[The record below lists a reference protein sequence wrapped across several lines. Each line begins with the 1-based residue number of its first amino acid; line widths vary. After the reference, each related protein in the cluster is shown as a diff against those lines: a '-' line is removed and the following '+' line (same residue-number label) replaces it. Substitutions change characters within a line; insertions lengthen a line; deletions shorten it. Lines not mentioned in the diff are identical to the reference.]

1 MPLGMTMNNSF
12 LSAGVIILE
21 NKLPLR
27 PATKWRPTWSG
38 GFELEQL
45 QVLIGGMGGVGRAE
59 KKGKNKNERRCTPL
73 WYQNG
78 LGWESSPDTAGSTG
92 IVVCIFGIDKQAFF
106 FFWLL
111 QSSLIS
117 SHAVGQITREHRA
130 TGNAN

>member
-1 MPLGMTMNNSF
+1 MTMNNSS

-38 GFELEQL
+38 GL
-45 QVLIGGMGGVGRAE
+45 QVLVGGMGDVGRAE
-59 KKGKNKNERRCTPL
+59 KKREKQKREAVHASVVPKRVRLRVALTLPAPL
-73 WYQNG
+73 VLLYVS
-78 LGWESSPDTAGSTG
+78 LVSTNRP
-92 IVVCIFGIDKQAFF
+92 FF

-117 SHAVGQITREHRA
+117 SHAVGEITREHRA

>member
-1 MPLGMTMNNSF
+1 MTMNNSF

-78 LGWESSPDTAGSTG
+78 LG
-92 IVVCIFGIDKQAFF
+92 
-106 FFWLL
+106 
-111 QSSLIS
+111 
-117 SHAVGQITREHRA
+117 
-130 TGNAN
+130 